1 VSAAGSADRQTVPG
15 RHAPAHRRWHRRWR
29 HSLHWRLVTLFG
41 VLALATV
48 AVFLSGAQRLVASG
62 WQAYAQPLLAD
73 YADRLAAEIGSP
85 PDLARVRAIEARLP
99 VAIRIDGPVVHY
111 RSAAQAPWMDG
122 RDDDARAHWAF
133 ARQTADGH
141 TIRFGLGAPAAELRR
156 PLHAWLTLA
165 LLLGLTALAFAGVR
179 RLFKPLEAI
188 GRGVERY
195 GQGDFSEPIVVR
207 RDDELGD
214 LAARINRMAD
224 SLHGRLQAKRQL
236 LLAISHE
243 LRSPLTRARVNAE
256 LLDERPERS
265 ALLADLG
272 AMRDLITDLL
282 ESERLAGGH
291 AVLHAEPT
299 DLARLAREV
308 ADAAVAGGA
317 GPVELDL
324 SLPQPTRRVDAAR
337 LRLLLRNLLANAL
350 RHGAGA
356 PRPPQVF
363 LRAHGEGGW
372 TLGVRDHGPGV
383 PPAQL
388 ARLTEAFYRPDSAR
402 TRAAGGVGLGLY
414 LCRLVAEAH
423 GGTLVLSAAS
433 PGLSVAMQCPARLE
447 TAATEGGGGAT
458 ASA

>member
-1 VSAAGSADRQTVPG
+1 VSATAAAKTDPG
-15 RHAPAHRRWHRRWR
+15 PRTPAPRRWHRRWR
-29 HSLHWRLVTLFG
+29 HSLRWRLVTLFV

-48 AVFLSGAQRLVASG
+48 AVFLTGAQRLLASG

-85 PDLARVRAIEARLP
+85 PDLARVHAIEARLP
-99 VAIRIDGPVVHY
+99 VAIRIDGPVLRY

-122 RDDDARAHWAF
+122 RGEDRADHWAF

-141 TIRFGLGAPAAELRR
+141 TIRFGLGAPATALRR
-156 PLHAWLTLA
+156 PWHAWLTLA
-165 LLLGLTALAFAGVR
+165 GLLGLTALAFAGVR

-195 GQGDFSEPIVVR
+195 GQGDFSEAIVVR

-224 SLHGRLQAKRQL
+224 SLHGRLEAKRQL

-256 LLDERPERS
+256 LLDEGPERG

-291 AVLHAEPT
+291 AVLNAEPT

-308 ADAAVAGGA
+308 ADATVAGGA

-324 SLPQPTRRVDAAR
+324 ALPDPTRSVDAAR

-350 RHGAGA
+350 RHGVGA

-363 LRAHGEGGW
+363 LRPHGAGGW
-372 TLGVRDHGPGV
+372 VLGVRDHGPGV

-423 GGTLVLSAAS
+423 GGTLVLAPAT
-433 PGLSVAMQCPARLE
+433 PGLSVAMQWPAGGGE
-447 TAATEGGGGAT
+447 AATDGT
-458 ASA
+458 AGSVG